1 MTPTDPRTAATRR
14 ALLDAA
20 TDALR
25 EVGYAG
31 ASAREIARRA
41 GCNQALVF
49 YHFDSVNGL
58 LLAALDDVS
67 ERRLAAYRDMLA
79 RAGTLRELVDAAERV
94 LAQDL
99 AAGHVA
105 VLAELLVAAASV
117 PGLDVEVEARLA
129 PWRALAQDAVAR
141 AFELVPLAGVV
152 AADEAA
158 HVVVAT
164 LLGLELLAGVG
175 DGRATTDRLFDRART
190 VAALL
195 EPVAGA
201 ADADRAPR
209 PGTTE
214 ARTPGPGSVDA

>member
-14 ALLDAA
+14 SLLDAA

-49 YHFDSVNGL
+49 YHFESVNGL

-67 ERRLAAYRDMLA
+67 ERRLAAYRDTLA
-79 RAGTLRELVDAAERV
+79 GARTLRELVDTAERV
-94 LAQDL
+94 LAEDL
-99 AAGHVA
+99 DAGHVA
-105 VLAELLVAAASV
+105 VLTELLVAAASV
-117 PGLDVEVEARLA
+117 PGLGVEVESRLA
-129 PWRALAQDAVAR
+129 PWRRLAQDAVVR
-141 AFELVPLAGVV
+141 AFELVPLAAVV
-152 AADEAA
+152 PADEAA

-175 DGRATTDRLFDRART
+175 AGRTTTDRLFTRART

-195 EPVAGA
+195 EPVPGTGDA
-201 ADADRAPR
+201 ADRAPR
-209 PGTTE
+209 PRTTE
-214 ARTPGPGSVDA
+214 ADAGRAAP

>member
-1 MTPTDPRTAATRR
+1 MTPSDPRTAATRR

-49 YHFDSVNGL
+49 YHFDSVTGL

-67 ERRLAAYRDMLA
+67 ERRLAEYRDTLA
-79 RAGTLRELVDAAERV
+79 GARTLRELVDAAERV
-94 LAQDL
+94 LAEDVD
-99 AAGHVA
+99 AGHVA
-105 VLAELLVAAASV
+105 VLTELLVAAASV

-141 AFELVPLAGVV
+141 AFELVPLAGMVPPE
-152 AADEAA
+152 EAA

-164 LLGLELLAGVG
+164 LLGLELLAGAG
-175 DGRATTDRLFDRART
+175 DGLATTDRLFDRART

-195 EPVAGA
+195 EPEPGPSAGPDRA
-201 ADADRAPR
+201 TEASRAPR
-209 PGTTE
+209 PRT
-214 ARTPGPGSVDA
+214 ARP

>member
-1 MTPTDPRTAATRR
+1 MTPSDPRTAATRR

-49 YHFDSVNGL
+49 YHFDSVTGL

-67 ERRLAAYRDMLA
+67 ERRLAAYQATLA
-79 RAGTLRELVDAAERV
+79 GARTLRELVDAAERV
-94 LAQDL
+94 LAEDL
-99 AAGHVA
+99 EAGHVA
-105 VLAELLVAAASV
+105 VLTELLVAAASV
-117 PGLDVEVEARLA
+117 PGLDVEVEARLE
-129 PWRALAQDAVAR
+129 PWRGLAQDAVAR
-141 AFELVPLAGVV
+141 VFELVPLAGVLPV
-152 AADEAA
+152 DDAA

-175 DGRATTDRLFDRART
+175 DGRATTDRLFDRARA
-190 VAALL
+190 VATLL
-195 EPVAGA
+195 EP
-201 ADADRAPR
+201 
-209 PGTTE
+209 
-214 ARTPGPGSVDA
+214 S